1 MCVCVCVCVCVA
13 GDISLSVFFS
23 FFKVFIEFIT
33 ILFLCF
39 FLFMFYLFIYFFHET
54 CGILARCPGIK
65 PAPFALE
72 GIVFTTGPP
81 GKSPLFIFMF
91 VLNPLNL
98 IETFQHVK
106 DKVSWRRADRR
117 WTRLREGKAGQRLL

>member
-1 MCVCVCVCVCVA
+1 MYECESVCVCVA
-13 GDISLSVFFS
+13 GDISLSVFFI
-23 FFKVFIEFIT
+23 FFKVFIEFVT

-65 PAPFALE
+65 PAPLALE

-98 IETFQHVK
+98 TETFQHVK
-106 DKVSWRRADRR
+106 DKVSGRRADRR